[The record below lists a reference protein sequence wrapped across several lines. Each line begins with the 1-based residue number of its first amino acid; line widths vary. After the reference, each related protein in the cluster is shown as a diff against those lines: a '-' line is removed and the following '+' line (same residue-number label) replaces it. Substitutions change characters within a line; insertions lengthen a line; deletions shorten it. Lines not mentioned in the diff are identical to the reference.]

1 MTRLRAH
8 LFWMNGSLKAT
19 SGRAAAKQQNEDEE
33 NPGERTGASTA
44 TDTPGRG
51 ADALSWVHADSSL
64 EEYNSGWHM
73 AGFCRTQRAEDQVVG
88 IWQHTVE
95 QERSWLQV
103 PTHTQIQELLY
114 LVDNMRPQNK

>member
-1 MTRLRAH
+1 M
-8 LFWMNGSLKAT
+8 G
-19 SGRAAAKQQNEDEE
+19 GAKQQNEDEE

-44 TDTPGRG
+44 TDTPDRG
-51 ADALSWVHADSSL
+51 ADALSWVHADSPL

-73 AGFCRTQRAEDQVVG
+73 AGVCRTQRAEDQVVG

-114 LVDNMRPQNK
+114 LVDNTRPQNK

>member
-44 TDTPGRG
+44 TDTPDRG
-51 ADALSWVHADSSL
+51 ADDLSWVHADSPL

-88 IWQHTVE
+88 IWQHGET
-95 QERSWLQV
+95 RKKLASGANA
-103 PTHTQIQELLY
+103 HTNSRVAI
-114 LVDNMRPQNK
+114 PC